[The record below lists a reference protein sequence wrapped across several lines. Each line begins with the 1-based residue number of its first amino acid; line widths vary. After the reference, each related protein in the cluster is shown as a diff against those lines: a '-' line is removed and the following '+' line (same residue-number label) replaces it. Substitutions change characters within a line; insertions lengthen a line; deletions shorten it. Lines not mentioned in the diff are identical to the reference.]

1 VDVRKQAV
9 IAIAPRAECAEPTVA
24 AANTFGIPPRFQGAF
39 GRRYVG
45 PSGVYDAAKPSNASS
60 IGLARLDEPML
71 ALRRLVSE
79 YAYSR
84 VPDTRSC
91 SQRRGC
97 GRTYVTLD
105 SMAVDSRSMRPQW
118 PMQAS

>member
-1 VDVRKQAV
+1 MLDALLGLSRVVSGGGSAV
-9 IAIAPRAECAEPTVA
+9 ASSALSVYAKPTVA

-45 PSGVYDAAKPSNASS
+45 PSGIYAAKPSNASS

-105 SMAVDSRSMRPQW
+105 SMAVDSR
-118 PMQAS
+118 

>member
-1 VDVRKQAV
+1 MLDALLGLSRVVSGGGSAV
-9 IAIAPRAECAEPTVA
+9 ASSALSVYAKPTVA
-24 AANTFGIPPRFQGAF
+24 AANTFG
-39 GRRYVG
+39 
-45 PSGVYDAAKPSNASS
+45 S
-60 IGLARLDEPML
+60 RLDEPML

-79 YAYSR
+79 YAFSR

-105 SMAVDSRSMRPQW
+105 SMAVDSR
-118 PMQAS
+118 